1 MKLLVTGAAGFIGSA
16 FIREAL
22 KQGHSI
28 VVLDALTYAGH
39 LENLED
45 ILKPGTVDFEKGD
58 ICDFENN
65 FKLLKKYQI
74 NALLNFAAE
83 SHVDNSISGP
93 KKFIETNILGTFAL
107 LEAARNYF
115 ASLTDAQKSE
125 FRYLQ
130 VSTDEVYGSL
140 GETGKFHEALPYQ
153 PNSPYSASKASSD
166 HLVRAWFHTYGLPTI
181 TTNCSNNYGPRQYPE
196 KLIPVMITKALKG
209 EALPVYGTGGNIRD
223 WIHAEDHSRGILLAL
238 KKGTPGETYC
248 FGGNSERNNLEVVK
262 SICSILD
269 EVQPRSDKKSYSE
282 QISFVKDRAGH
293 DWRYAIDDTK
303 AQKELGFV
311 REYKKFEDG
320 LVATIKW
327 YLANQEWSQKVT
339 GKN

>member
-115 ASLTDAQKSE
+115 A
-125 FRYLQ
+125 
-130 VSTDEVYGSL
+130 
-140 GETGKFHEALPYQ
+140 
-153 PNSPYSASKASSD
+153 
-166 HLVRAWFHTYGLPTI
+166 
-181 TTNCSNNYGPRQYPE
+181 
-196 KLIPVMITKALKG
+196 
-209 EALPVYGTGGNIRD
+209 
-223 WIHAEDHSRGILLAL
+223 
-238 KKGTPGETYC
+238 
-248 FGGNSERNNLEVVK
+248 
-262 SICSILD
+262 
-269 EVQPRSDKKSYSE
+269 
-282 QISFVKDRAGH
+282 
-293 DWRYAIDDTK
+293 
-303 AQKELGFV
+303 
-311 REYKKFEDG
+311 
-320 LVATIKW
+320 
-327 YLANQEWSQKVT
+327 
-339 GKN
+339 

>member
-39 LENLED
+39 LENVED

-65 FKLLKKYQI
+65 LKLLKKYQI

-93 KKFIETNILGTFAL
+93 KKFIETNIMGTFAL

-115 ASLTDAQKSE
+115 ATLTDSQKAE

-140 GETGKFHEALPYQ
+140 GEEGKFHEALPYQ

-209 EALPVYGTGGNIRD
+209 ESLPVYGTGGNIRD

-238 KKGTPGETYC
+238 KKGQPGQTYC

-269 EVQPRSDKKSYSE
+269 EVKPRSDKKSYSE

-293 DWRYAIDDTK
+293 DWRYAIDDSK

-320 LVATIKW
+320 LVATINW

-339 GKN
+339 SKN